1 MAHVGRLVRSSHIHH
16 AGYKGSSDAF
26 IDASVQLALA
36 GARKINAETGK
47 RMHILVPDEGEF
59 KRSAKMYA

>member
-1 MAHVGRLVRSSHIHH
+1 MPFTRCT
-16 AGYKGSSDAF
+16 GYKGSSDAF

-47 RMHILVPDEGEF
+47 RVHILVPDEGEF
-59 KRSAKMYA
+59 KRSAKMYVPFQTLMLA